1 MKQAKHSLALALAG
15 FITSASTSPTAN
27 APAPATSSTPPP
39 IPCALIRDA
48 QIAGNETVSAKLAY
62 ECLTSVPLGKKQA
75 LDLVDSLEP
84 YLKWQS
90 DPTYLANPPAW
101 YEYPAY
107 DLFEGLKTVRKNLVD
122 DNYANEYA
130 FHADLNLKVFLPAHD
145 GHLAYFSD
153 LLVKGIRFGRPEGL
167 VSISLNGS
175 SIPVIMFKDEA
186 ISQGNRARVV
196 TKINGVE
203 AHTFLETEAAIGCG
217 SQDADSCYNEQFFQ
231 VAQAVANAPL
241 GNHAGGGRSSLVY
254 QGPNTTYT
262 FADGTNHTVDNIATI
277 VGDFTSVKD
286 GKSFYNTFCTVAH
299 PSHNN
304 EAPDVAVQGT
314 IPGYPTPILMAS
326 DGVVA
331 GFYLDGAGYE
341 DVAVITLLSF
351 ESRSSYEFQAVVQN
365 FLAKAR
371 TDGKTKL
378 VVDLQANGGGS
389 IVLGYDFFK
398 QLFPDMEPDG
408 YSRWRLNDGFLG
420 LARSISSNPFAERS
434 WFGWQEDLNITNQPF
449 TSFEDKFGP
458 VTINNDAYTNI
469 MRFDLNN
476 GYLDFEVTG
485 YGNRTGFVSPFKAQ
499 DIVLLYDGFCA
510 STCTLASE
518 MLRVQGGVKSIAVG
532 GRPNTRGIQGVGGIK
547 GSQALDFANIYRFS
561 SNTRGIN
568 KADRKELARYTP
580 LAFQR
585 ARAAG
590 LNARDQ
596 ILRGNVEDGMPAQF
610 VYEKADCRLYWTQDM
625 LTNMTSIWKAAASA
639 AFHNGHCVEGGI
651 VYHNATV
658 NATDPDSS
666 VNKAKHTIRP
676 GTNILD
682 GTFPNDNRTPEF
694 LATYINKIIM

>member
-15 FITSASTSPTAN
+15 FITSASTSPTAPVPV
-27 APAPATSSTPPP
+27 PA
-39 IPCALIRDA
+39 PCALIRDA
-48 QIAGNETVSAKLAY
+48 QVAGNKTVSAKLAY
-62 ECLTSVPLGKKQA
+62 DCLTSVPLGKKQA

-84 YLKWQS
+84 YLEWQS
-90 DPTYLANPPAW
+90 DPTYLAHPPAW

-122 DNYANEYA
+122 NNYANEYA

-153 LLVKGIRFGRPEGL
+153 LLTNGTRFGRPEGL

-175 SIPVIMFKDEA
+175 SIPVIMLKDEA
-186 ISQGNRARVV
+186 ISQGNQARVI
-196 TKINGVE
+196 TKINGLE
-203 AHTFLETEAAIGCG
+203 AHTFLENEAAIGCG
-217 SQDADSCYNEQFFQ
+217 SQDADACYNEQFFQ
-231 VAQAVANAPL
+231 LAQAVAHTPL
-241 GNHAGGGRSSLVY
+241 GNHARGGRSLLVY

-286 GKSFYNTFCTVAH
+286 GKSFYDTFCTPA
-299 PSHNN
+299 PPPQNN
-304 EAPDVAVQGT
+304 EAPGVAVHGA
-314 IPGYPTPILMAS
+314 IPGYPTPVLMAS

-351 ESRSSYEFQAVVQN
+351 ESRSSYEFQAVVQS

-371 TDGKTKL
+371 ADGKTKL
-378 VVDLQANGGGS
+378 IVDFQANGGGS

-398 QLFPDMEPDG
+398 QLFPDIEPDG
-408 YSRWRLNDGFLG
+408 YSRWRLNGGFLG
-420 LARSISSNPFAERS
+420 LARSLSSNPFAGQP
-434 WFGWQEDLNITNQPF
+434 WFRWQDDLNITNLPF
-449 TSFEDKFGP
+449 TSFKDKFGP
-458 VTINNDAYTNI
+458 VAINNDAYTNI
-469 MRFDLNN
+469 MRWDLNHTSL
-476 GYLDFEVTG
+476 GLEVTG
-485 YGNRTGFVSPFKAQ
+485 YGNRIDFVSPFKAQ

-518 MLRVQGGVKSIAVG
+518 MLRIQGGVKSIAVG
-532 GRPNTRGIQGVGGIK
+532 GRPNTRGMQGVGGTK
-547 GSQALDFANIYRFS
+547 GSQALDIADIYSFTS
-561 SNTRGIN
+561 STDGIN
-568 KADRKELARYTP
+568 KGDRKEFARYTP
-580 LAFQR
+580 LAMQR
-585 ARAAG
+585 ARGAG

-596 ILRGNVEDGMPAQF
+596 ILRGNVEDGLPAQF
-610 VYEKADCRLYWTQDM
+610 VYEEADCRLFWTQDM

-651 VYHNATV
+651 VYHNATA
-658 NATDPDSS
+658 NTTAPGSS
-666 VNKAKHTIRP
+666 VNKAKYTIRP
-676 GTNILD
+676 GTNILE
-682 GTFPNDNRTPEF
+682 GTFPNDDRTPEF